1 MNKPS
6 EHPQDFRT
14 TIGGQALIEGILMRG
29 PEKQAIVIRKPD
41 GELETKI
48 EELHL
53 IKERHPIL
61 GVPLIRGAVN
71 FLDSMVKGVKALMYS
86 AEFYPEDEEEEVQP
100 SKFETWLENKLGS
113 EGMTKIVV
121 ALAVILGIGFS
132 VCLFILLPAFLGG
145 LLQKVIS
152 SYLVCNL
159 LEGVLRIAIFLA
171 YLILCSKQK
180 DIKRVFAYHGAEHQ
194 SIFCYEKGLE
204 LTVENVRNMPR
215 HHPRCGTSFLFV
227 VLVLSILLF
236 SIVQVDGILLQMV
249 CKLLLL
255 PVLVGNAVSWG
266 IFLALKRRNPHLIA
280 RRRTLQEE
288 IRDAAAATAA
298 RQAQKKPVSAPKPA
312 APAADPNAHTAR
324 DDALFGPEGAGG
336 PMASR
341 SELEEAMLLYMD
353 DEDDD
358 DKTNDH

>member
-132 VCLFILLPAFLGG
+132 VCLFILLPAFLRACCASPSFWP
-145 LLQKVIS
+145 IS
-152 SYLVCNL
+152 SS
-159 LEGVLRIAIFLA
+159 AP
-171 YLILCSKQK
+171 S
-180 DIKRVFAYHGAEHQ
+180 
-194 SIFCYEKGLE
+194 
-204 LTVENVRNMPR
+204 
-215 HHPRCGTSFLFV
+215 
-227 VLVLSILLF
+227 
-236 SIVQVDGILLQMV
+236 
-249 CKLLLL
+249 
-255 PVLVGNAVSWG
+255 
-266 IFLALKRRNPHLIA
+266 
-280 RRRTLQEE
+280 RRTSSGSLPTTGQN
-288 IRDAAAATAA
+288 ISLSSATK
-298 RQAQKKPVSAPKPA
+298 RGWS
-312 APAADPNAHTAR
+312 
-324 DDALFGPEGAGG
+324 
-336 PMASR
+336 
-341 SELEEAMLLYMD
+341 
-353 DEDDD
+353 
-358 DKTNDH
+358 